1 LYKRDKSSSD
11 RQTTVSTTGAT
22 TLTKCPSC
30 GNERTITDSE
40 SGEIVCDNCGRVI
53 SDKLQ
58 EIGPEWRSFAN
69 ADTNLNARTGI
80 PESLARHDMGL
91 STVIGRTDR
100 DASGNLLDPAM
111 RARMNRLATWDRRS
125 QLHTPRDRS
134 LKHAFL
140 QLDVI
145 KDKLGLSDSIVEKTA
160 YIYRKAQSRKLTRG
174 RTVSGLLAAS
184 VYIACREMGAQRTLD
199 DIATA
204 CNVKRKELSKD
215 FRVLHTKLD
224 LKIPQ
229 PDPMKCIAKVANK
242 VRLSERT
249 KRQAAVIMS
258 NVMKEGISAGKDPM
272 GLAAS
277 VLYLSSIKNRDT
289 ITQSNIAEAAGVT
302 EVTVRNRSKEL
313 KNKDLI

>member
-1 LYKRDKSSSD
+1 MYKRGKSSSD
-11 RQTTVSTTGAT
+11 RRTTVSTTSAT
-22 TLTKCPSC
+22 TLSKCPSC

-69 ADTNLNARTGI
+69 VDTNLNARTGI

-204 CNVKRKELSKD
+204 CNVKRKELSKN

-313 KNKDLI
+313 RNKDLI

>member
-1 LYKRDKSSSD
+1 MYKRDKSSSD